1 MDTNWMEMEYIK
13 YSEWNDKNLN
23 RLPKI
28 ISGEYK
34 RLFELLQNK
43 NIFGLFLQTKDTYEI
58 FVKVPTLIA
67 ATIEI
72 KNGVSKKNGDWL
84 FKFFEKD
91 LALGDW
97 YKIFHAYIKIVSNEY
112 LKRVLEKTKKL
123 IDSSEIV
130 KWRNDWVGH
139 GALAQETN
147 EEFIDSIKEKI
158 EFIFRFVKENVMVL
172 EQMNL
177 ILDKDEW
184 KIVNETETISLSP
197 WIIRKNNRTYLFDC
211 YRRDKEKFVYLDY
224 ENGGKN
230 ECCID
235 ELKRL
240 LESLCMQNTVRK
252 FVNSVDDD
260 LILTSEDIVIKELKK
275 TQRYIRPEYL
285 CKQIIEFTNLPKGIM
300 LLQMGEGFGKTSLT
314 TSLDDNGLNRIKIP
328 DCMTRAYYINDTYA
342 SNVDYFISNMY
353 DLFRIDR
360 DGKIL
365 YRGNLPMLSKDGM
378 NSSTKLCELLSFYR
392 EKGKNSKLLFIL
404 DGIDEIVKD
413 GDFSILNFIP
423 EESEIPDGVYIL
435 CTCRNDDELRFTPD
449 VYRKIHKFKFTKSIN
464 YDSKSEEYVNM
475 LNEYIKREIST
486 TTQNDRL
493 AIMELGKYKF
503 DAVDKIC
510 KRVWEKGKCD
520 VDELDMAQWDMKYLK
535 KMFGGK
541 FFEQI
546 VLFISSMYII
556 NEPLTM
562 NELSI
567 MSFGRNV
574 ALQDLYLLWYMQDLI
589 RTDRNSEGNKIS
601 IKNAKIAEYF
611 FNTYSDKVIEV
622 AETIRNKFI
631 EDNLDFDRN
640 SIIVAKK
647 MNNIML
653 YKSTELLK
661 SDLDIITEKIVRIG
675 NDLDVT
681 KMNNILDAIGIYDSI
696 LYMIKN
702 DDFERRSI
710 ITLEIMAKQAE
721 LYEIYGLLNLS
732 KSKYNECISF
742 IEQLKCVNLQD
753 CINIKIK
760 YSILLDKM
768 GIVSET
774 LNVLNE
780 LLGKVV
786 DEKIS
791 QENKMLIYA
800 NRGHI
805 FQKIGGK
812 QDALRDL
819 NIAIDILEN
828 TKELQLNA
836 YQASLCYLNRSTLV
850 YSIENDVI
858 KAIEDVKKAIYIT
871 EGSSDNA
878 IKINRARA
886 LLNYV
891 FIIEKENMN
900 NNKTPMIDE
909 AIGILESIVLSD
921 ELFEIDV
928 LANAY
933 CNKGLLMEKG
943 GKIDEAIEEY
953 KKATIMLENY
963 YFQGRCYC
971 LFELYKAY
979 HLLLVKGQPYEEKIY
994 NMLVNDIDLKH
1005 FEYVSWAL
1013 SAWKDLFERGYK
1025 KKELLI
1031 MCEKWMDNFYFN
1043 KKKFLS
1049 EDIEAII
1056 AMVICSE
1063 EELMQKGLRK
1073 EAGELLKKA
1082 CEVKRL
1088 NGEIDEVYAFLIKQ
1102 TGLCYVKDNDLV
1114 NGNLYYE
1121 KSIQVYTSIMKTNR
1135 LKNVNEF
1142 VMVCANKGLVNLA
1155 QKDFQGAYDSFYL
1168 GLDISK
1174 KELEKGNEID
1184 KEVISLIMK
1193 NIVMLINHS
1202 DEANIKL
1209 N

>member
-1 MDTNWMEMEYIK
+1 MDTNWMEKEYAK
-13 YSEWNDKNLN
+13 YSEWNDNNLN

-43 NIFGLFLQTKDTYEI
+43 NVFGLFLQIKDTYEI
-58 FVKVPTLIA
+58 FIKIPTLIA
-67 ATIEI
+67 ATIET
-72 KNGVSKKNGDWL
+72 KNGISEKNGDWL

-97 YKIFHAYIKIVSNEY
+97 DTICYAYSKIVSNEY
-112 LKRVLEKTKKL
+112 LKKILEKTKKL
-123 IDSSEIV
+123 IDSSNIV
-130 KWRNDWVGH
+130 QWRNDWVGH

-147 EEFIDSIKEKI
+147 EEFVDSIKEKI
-158 EFIFRFVKENVMVL
+158 EFIFRFVEENITIL
-172 EQMNL
+172 EQINL
-177 ILDKDEW
+177 ILDKNEW
-184 KIVNETETISLSP
+184 KIVNKTETISLYP
-197 WIIRKNNRTYLFDC
+197 WIITKNKRTYLFDS
-211 YRRDKEKFVYLDY
+211 YRNNKKKFVYLDY

-252 FVNSVDDD
+252 FVNRVDDD
-260 LILTSEDIVIKELKK
+260 LILTSEDMVIKELKK

-285 CKQIIEFTNLPKGIM
+285 CQQIVEFTNLPKGIM
-300 LLQMGEGFGKTSLT
+300 LLQMGEEFGKTSLT
-314 TSLDDNGLNRIKIP
+314 TALDNNGSNRIKIP

-353 DLFRIDR
+353 DLFRVDR
-360 DGKIL
+360 NGKIL
-365 YRGNLPMLSKDGM
+365 YNGNLPMLSRDDT
-378 NSSTKLCELLSFYR
+378 NSSTKLCELLSFYKER
-392 EKGKNSKLLFIL
+392 GNHSKLLFIL
-404 DGIDEIVKD
+404 DGIDEIVND

-435 CTCRNDDELRFTPD
+435 CTCRNDGELGFAPD
-449 VYRKIHKFKFTKSIN
+449 IYRKIHQLNFTKSIN
-464 YDSKSEEYVNM
+464 YNAQSEEYVNV
-475 LNEYIKREIST
+475 LNEYIKREIPT
-486 TTQNDRL
+486 ATQKDRKSIMNL
-493 AIMELGKYKF
+493 AKYKF
-503 DAVDKIC
+503 GEVDKIC
-510 KRVWEKGKCD
+510 NRIGEKGKRN
-520 VDELDMAQWDMKYLK
+520 VDELDMVQWDMKYLE
-535 KMFGGK
+535 KMFGKK

-546 VLFISSMYII
+546 ILFISNMYII
-556 NEPLTM
+556 NEPLTV
-562 NELSI
+562 NELCVI
-567 MSFGRNV
+567 SFGRNV

-589 RTDRNSEGNKIS
+589 RTDRNSHGNKIS
-601 IKNAKIAEYF
+601 IKNATIAEYF

-622 AETIRNKFI
+622 AETIRNKFV
-631 EDNLDFDRN
+631 EDDLVIDRN
-640 SIIVAKK
+640 SIIIAKK

-653 YKSTELLK
+653 YKRTNLLK

-675 NDLDVT
+675 KSLDVT
-681 KMNNILDAIGIYDSI
+681 KMDNILDVIGVYDST
-696 LYMIKN
+696 LYMIKI
-702 DDFERRSI
+702 DDFDESNV
-710 ITLEIMAKQAE
+710 ITLEIMARQAE
-721 LYEIYGLLNLS
+721 LYEIYGLLNFS
-732 KSKYNECISF
+732 KSKYDECISF
-742 IEQLKCVNLQD
+742 IEKLKCIDFQD

-768 GIVSET
+768 GMLNKA

-780 LLGKVV
+780 LLEKATN
-786 DEKIS
+786 EKIT
-791 QENKMLIYA
+791 QENKMLLYA

-805 FQKIGGK
+805 FQKTGRK
-812 QDALRDL
+812 RDALMDL
-819 NIAIDILEN
+819 NMAIDILEN
-828 TKELQLNA
+828 TKDLQLNV

-850 YSIENDVI
+850 YLIENDVK
-858 KAIEDVKKAIYIT
+858 KAVNDVKRAISIT
-871 EGSSDNA
+871 EGSIDNA

-891 FIIEKENMN
+891 FIMQKENMN
-900 NNKTPMIDE
+900 NDKTLMIDE
-909 AIGILESIVLSD
+909 AIEILEAIASSD

-933 CNKGLLMEKG
+933 CNKGLIMEKEG
-943 GKIDEAIEEY
+943 QTEEALEEY

-971 LFELYKAY
+971 LLELYKAY
-979 HLLLVKGQPYEEKIY
+979 HLLLVKGQPYEDKIY
-994 NMLVNDIDLKH
+994 NMLVNDIDLNH

-1013 SAWKDLFERGYK
+1013 SAWQDLFERDYK
-1025 KKELLI
+1025 KKDLLR
-1031 MCEKWMDNFYFN
+1031 MCKNWMDNFYFN
-1043 KKKFLS
+1043 KQKFLS
-1049 EDIEAII
+1049 EDIKAII
-1056 AMVICSE
+1056 AIVICSE
-1063 EELMQKGLRK
+1063 EELMKKGRRK
-1073 EAGELLKKA
+1073 ESVELLKKA
-1082 CEVKRL
+1082 CEIKSL
-1088 NGEIDEVYAFLIKQ
+1088 NGEMDEVYAFLIKQ

-1121 KSIQVYTSIMKTNR
+1121 KSIQVYTSIMKTNK
-1135 LKNVNEF
+1135 LEDVNEL

-1168 GLDISK
+1168 GLDISN
-1174 KELEKGNEID
+1174 KELKKGNDID